1 MDIKD
6 VNHHLGCWHS
16 LNELILS
23 EKMERSRLQAEITEL
38 DSKCMLWTLLNHHKI
53 KLDKQSANSHS
64 DNIQRI
70 EILIHQR
77 ELSLLANTGILYR
90 QPTSHPSYSAQTY
103 HDEIECLGN
112 DVPTLLELLKLSM
125 NTDPVFIDFI
135 QEQDSCTRESYW
147 AHAKQ
152 QYPRL
157 DGSLLPPSQWGYEC
171 SKQAYEKNQVVA
183 LPRETRLLRTLQYG
197 ETISQRTLLDFK
209 EGQEIWIGPGLSTTV
224 TKPFKPDDILWS
236 IRGVKWGVPIVGT
249 WDNLETGYR
258 HNYRNENEVFIP
270 DQLKCRVI
278 ATSLNPDDELK
289 YRNDKIFQ
297 LQVIDYRTPDHMYT
311 GCE

>member
-1 MDIKD
+1 MDVKD
-6 VNHHLGCWHS
+6 VNSHLGRWYS
-16 LNELILS
+16 LNECIIL

-38 DSKCMLWTLLNHHKI
+38 DSTCMLRALLNHHKI
-53 KLDKQSANSHS
+53 KLDNQLANSHS
-64 DNIQRI
+64 DNIQGN
-70 EILIHQR
+70 EILIHQL
-77 ELSLLANTGILYR
+77 ELSLLAYTGILYC
-90 QPTSHPSYSAQTY
+90 QPTSPPPYSAQTY
-103 HDEIECLGN
+103 YDEVESFGN

-125 NTDPVFIDFI
+125 NTDSVFIDFI

-157 DGSLLPPSQWGYEC
+157 DGSLLPSSQWGYEC

-197 ETISQRTLLDFK
+197 ETASQRTLLDFK

-224 TKPFKPDDILWS
+224 TKPFKSDDILWS
-236 IRGVKWGVPIVGT
+236 IRGVKQGVPIVGT
-249 WDNLETGYR
+249 WDNLETRYR

-270 DQLKCRVI
+270 DQLKCRVT
-278 ATSLNPDDELK
+278 ATSLNPDDRLK
-289 YRNDKIFQ
+289 YRSDKVFQ